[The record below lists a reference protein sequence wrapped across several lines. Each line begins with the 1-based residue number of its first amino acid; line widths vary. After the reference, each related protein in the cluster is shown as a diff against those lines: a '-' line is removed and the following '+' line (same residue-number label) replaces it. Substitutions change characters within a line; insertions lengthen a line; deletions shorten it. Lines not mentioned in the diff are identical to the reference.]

1 MKIGNTNLKHGLIL
15 APMAGVSDYTM
26 RTLCH
31 GFGCEMSVTEM
42 LSAKAIHFGDEKTE
56 TLAKFDESCTPCA
69 IQIFGHEPDIMAE
82 SAKKLADKF
91 SPVAIDINMGCPVKK
106 ITSNGE
112 GSSLMRS
119 PGLASEIVKAVCSAT
134 DIPVTVK
141 IRAGWDEQSKNA
153 VDFALLMEKSGASA
167 IAVHGRTK
175 SQMYTPGTV
184 DLDIIKNVKNALSVP
199 VIGNGDIYT
208 AEDALRMYEY
218 TGCDGVMP
226 ARGVYGNPWI
236 FKEILCALE
245 GNEYTPPTLF
255 ERIDMAKKYLYMMIA
270 DKGEYTGIREART
283 QLAWFIKGL
292 RGAAASRVEINRAE
306 TFTEV
311 CEILNKIADNNVD
324 IAEGL

>member
-1 MKIGNTNLKHGLIL
+1 MKIGNTELKNGLIL

-31 GFGCEMSVTEM
+31 NFGCEMSVTEM

-56 TLAKFDESCTPCA
+56 TLAKFDVNCSPCA
-69 IQIFGHEPDIMAE
+69 IQIFGHEPEIMAG
-82 SAKKLADKF
+82 SAKKLSEKYFPA
-91 SPVAIDINMGCPVKK
+91 AIDINMGCPVKK

-112 GSSLMRS
+112 GSSLMKD
-119 PGLASEIVKAVCSAT
+119 PALSEKIVSAVADAIS
-134 DIPVTVK
+134 IPVTVK
-141 IRAGWDEQSKNA
+141 IRAGWDETSKNA
-153 VDFALLMEKSGASA
+153 VEFAKRMEAAGASA

-184 DLDIIKNVKNALSVP
+184 DLDIIKNVKKAVSVP

-208 AEDALRMYEY
+208 VEDALRMYEY
-218 TGCDGVMP
+218 TGCDGIMP

-236 FKEILCALE
+236 FKEITSALE
-245 GNEYTPPTLF
+245 GREYIPPSLS
-255 ERIDMAKKYLYMMIA
+255 ERIEMSKKYLSMMIT

-292 RGAAASRVEINRAE
+292 RGAAQSRVEINRAE

-311 CEILNKIADNNVD
+311 CEILNKIADNNN
-324 IAEGL
+324 